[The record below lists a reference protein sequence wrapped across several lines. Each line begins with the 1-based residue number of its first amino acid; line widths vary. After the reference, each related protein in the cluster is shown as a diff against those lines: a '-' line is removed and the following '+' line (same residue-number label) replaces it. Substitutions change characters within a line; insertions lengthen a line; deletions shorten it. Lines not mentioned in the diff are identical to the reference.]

1 LISAVSET
9 ADDAV
14 GRNRRPARRGG
25 KSAAMIE
32 GEPDQVRTCGE
43 HQ

>member
-1 LISAVSET
+1 
-9 ADDAV
+9 V
-14 GRNRRPARRGG
+14 GRGCGSN
-25 KSAAMIE
+25 AMID